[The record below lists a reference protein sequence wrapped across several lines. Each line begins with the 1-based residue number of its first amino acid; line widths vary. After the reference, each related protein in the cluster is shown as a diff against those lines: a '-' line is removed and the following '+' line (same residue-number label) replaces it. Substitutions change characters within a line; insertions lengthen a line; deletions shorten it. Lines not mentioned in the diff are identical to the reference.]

1 MPDRSGAREPK
12 GASLKKSK
20 KNPGAPTGRTKRQPK
35 QDSEISIISAPPPS
49 LGEGIFFDCG
59 SALLSRQFDRD
70 REKVLS
76 RARTDGLCAI
86 LGWFSDVEKLETL
99 LDLCKG
105 FAGFCYV
112 LSGVHPDNIER
123 TNKKSHDGWL
133 AKVEEV
139 ARSPICVGILSGLN
153 LGREIGTHFA
163 QESLLRSACSIA
175 EKLLLPLVL
184 HVANAVSLDRVIEI
198 LREERW
204 IPSKSDNGIGDELID
219 ENKRVV
225 LHDAVTACSG
235 DNTKIS
241 TAVDC
246 GFHFIVS
253 GLGITDTDSVSRGN
267 ASECVR
273 RIPLGRLLC
282 ASDSPWRTPQNLP
295 DPYLCTL
302 RNEPSNLPAIVTALA
317 SIYSIP
323 DSDMA
328 HVLKTNALSVFGL
341 TSVPVYQ
348 YGSGTRASSEFEEK
362 SDQQVVP
369 CATKAVVTEI
379 QLITPEEHEGA
390 LPGVICQLDERGVGS
405 DPRVLIENTVENE
418 DSETAADPPS
428 YPAPP
433 LLQSSAATGQYGCV
447 KCRRL
452 LFRKEHV
459 ITHSMDAIRTVFK
472 VGEEGLCTA
481 AVFVPLPGTQ
491 TPHLDLGFSVVGTN
505 VECIECGS
513 KLGRY
518 SAQDS
523 ACPCGAVV
531 PGPVA
536 RVMASKVDYFDGTV
550 DTVALNARA
559 RIEAEEAQE
568 LLVLE
573 DLELEQRGQGR
584 KTKKKKKIK
593 SDNRG
598 NFSYFRNKT
607 FVPNASRSAN
617 KGGAVGKKEGGGEEG
632 EGNASDPDDE
642 EEQGMDDNEEDEN

>member
-1 MPDRSGAREPK
+1 
-12 GASLKKSK
+12 
-20 KNPGAPTGRTKRQPK
+20 
-35 QDSEISIISAPPPS
+35 
-49 LGEGIFFDCG
+49 
-59 SALLSRQFDRD
+59 
-70 REKVLS
+70 
-76 RARTDGLCAI
+76 
-86 LGWFSDVEKLETL
+86 
-99 LDLCKG
+99 
-105 FAGFCYV
+105 
-112 LSGVHPDNIER
+112 
-123 TNKKSHDGWL
+123 
-133 AKVEEV
+133 
-139 ARSPICVGILSGLN
+139 
-153 LGREIGTHFA
+153 
-163 QESLLRSACSIA
+163 
-175 EKLLLPLVL
+175 
-184 HVANAVSLDRVIEI
+184 
-198 LREERW
+198 
-204 IPSKSDNGIGDELID
+204 
-219 ENKRVV
+219 
-225 LHDAVTACSG
+225 
-235 DNTKIS
+235 
-241 TAVDC
+241 
-246 GFHFIVS
+246 
-253 GLGITDTDSVSRGN
+253 
-267 ASECVR
+267 
-273 RIPLGRLLC
+273 
-282 ASDSPWRTPQNLP
+282 
-295 DPYLCTL
+295 
-302 RNEPSNLPAIVTALA
+302 
-317 SIYSIP
+317 
-323 DSDMA
+323 MA

-348 YGSGTRASSEFEEK
+348 YGSETRASSAPEFEGK
-362 SDQQVVP
+362 NDQQVAP
-369 CATKAVVTEI
+369 CATKAAVTEI
-379 QLITPEEHEGA
+379 QLIAPEERDDA
-390 LPGVICQLDERGVGS
+390 LPGVICQFDERGIVS
-405 DPRVLIENTVENE
+405 NPRALIENSVENE
-418 DSETAADPPS
+418 DSEMIADPPS

-433 LLQSSAATGQYGCV
+433 LLQSSAATGQYGCI

-491 TPHLDLGFSVVGTN
+491 TPHLDLGFIVVGTN

-573 DLELEQRGQGR
+573 DLELEQRGQGK

-617 KGGAVGKKEGGGEEG
+617 KGGAVGKKEGGGEEE
-632 EGNASDPDDE
+632 EGNASDQESDKEQSTDDTE
-642 EEQGMDDNEEDEN
+642 EEES